1 MSNLSQIQPQ
11 RVDFDTSQIFD
22 WLDGLPMI
30 GVPGLGGTLAG
41 TGNVGNGTIAVA
53 SVGTG
58 AAYNACFVRVTAIA
72 NGQTCIAV
80 VDSANTPIAFGVV
93 GLPVYAAGITF
104 TVTQGPTAFA
114 IGDAF
119 AISVVRVPLDISSFR
134 FDLDARD
141 TIGAPSVALDASS
154 GGDAPT
160 IVNGGAS
167 GILAMAVP
175 RARMARC
182 AVKLTGYP
190 YVITASDP
198 ATGLKV
204 PAFVG
209 TIYHAASA
217 VLVGRA

>member
-1 MSNLSQIQPQ
+1 MSNLSLIQPQ

-41 TGNVGNGTIAVA
+41 TSNVGNGTIAVA
-53 SVGTG
+53 SVGSN
-58 AAYNACFVRVTAIA
+58 AAYSACFVRVTAIA
-72 NGQTCIAV
+72 SGQTCLAV

-104 TVTQGPTAFA
+104 TVTQGATAFA
-114 IGDAF
+114 VGDAF
-119 AISVVRVPLDISSFR
+119 AISVVRVPLDISALQ

-154 GGDAPT
+154 GGPAPT
-160 IVNGGAS
+160 IINGGAS
-167 GILAMAVP
+167 GVLAMAVP
-175 RARMARC
+175 RVRMARC

-190 YVITASDP
+190 YVITASDV

-209 TIYHAASA
+209 TIYHAANA
-217 VLVGRA
+217 VLIGRT